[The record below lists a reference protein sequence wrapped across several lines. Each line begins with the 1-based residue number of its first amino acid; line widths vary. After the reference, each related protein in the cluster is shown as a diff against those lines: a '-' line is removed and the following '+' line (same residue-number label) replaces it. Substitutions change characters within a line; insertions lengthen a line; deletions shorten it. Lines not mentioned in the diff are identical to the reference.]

1 MLLGSE
7 DKKVAKLLR
16 VAQNLYKQAAV
27 KAATNAG
34 WVWDNGFVP
43 ADVKL
48 TETTPPDHGVVSP
61 LAVIKLNITATR
73 FQPGSRAFA
82 HCVSSWTFSRVIGG
96 DCGCVCVYVWLCV
109 WLCVLGSMDLLSKF
123 FAPAQDDD
131 TGSEPNP
138 TDAPAQKTSEDAQSV
153 EADESEAEDD
163 GMAAQEGA
171 APATP
176 GVAAAHCPKY
186 ATRTQT
192 GCVGCEC
199 ADKCGARAGA
209 ATKFRCLS
217 SRSTPTATRWTMQT
231 TPSTSPASQMMA
243 KTCLPSQPRVA
254 QCPRTLG
261 RVVG

>member
-1 MLLGSE
+1 METLATDLLCRVEADTKEFNRHPITLTVKVQLAHGKLRHLPACAIIDGAEVRIAQSRGDNGQRHRGPRLALATPLSSVKAMQELSMTSVSGSFPMLLGSE

-96 DCGCVCVYVWLCV
+96 DCGCVCGGLWGPVCTRLY
-109 WLCVLGSMDLLSKF
+109 G
-123 FAPAQDDD
+123 P
-131 TGSEPNP
+131 
-138 TDAPAQKTSEDAQSV
+138 SV
-153 EADESEAEDD
+153 
-163 GMAAQEGA
+163 
-171 APATP
+171 
-176 GVAAAHCPKY
+176 
-186 ATRTQT
+186 
-192 GCVGCEC
+192 
-199 ADKCGARAGA
+199 
-209 ATKFRCLS
+209 
-217 SRSTPTATRWTMQT
+217 
-231 TPSTSPASQMMA
+231 
-243 KTCLPSQPRVA
+243 
-254 QCPRTLG
+254 
-261 RVVG
+261 